1 MSKLLTRDQFR
12 EAVFD
17 RDGSVCVFCSEPA
30 VDAHHI
36 LERRLWGDGG
46 YYADNGVSVC
56 REHHL
61 QCERTLISPE
71 DCREAAGIRKAILP
85 EHLYPDQ
92 VYDKWGNPILPNG
105 QRLKGDLFWDESVQ
119 KVLAE
124 GGVLDLFTHYV
135 KYPRTY
141 HLPWS
146 PGITDD
152 DRAHK
157 TTEQWEGREVVVGLK
172 MDGENTS
179 MYTDYIHA
187 RSIDSPNHPSRN
199 YVKGLWSQFCG
210 DIPEGWRICGENMYA
225 EHSIKYDDLTS
236 YLIGFGVWTD
246 RNICLSWDDSLEW
259 FELLGIEPNRTLY
272 EGPYNEK
279 LIRELENDL
288 NFERDEGYVMRI
300 RDSFTYNEYR
310 KYVGKYV
317 RAGHVQSAKHWMHG
331 QQVIPNRLREGVRAF
346 G

>member
-1 MSKLLTRDQFR
+1 MKRLKIKKIRKVKSKSKKYDIM
-12 EAVFD
+12 V
-17 RDGSVCVFCSEPA
+17 
-30 VDAHHI
+30 
-36 LERRLWGDGG
+36 
-46 YYADNGVSVC
+46 ADNHNFFAN
-56 REHHL
+56 R
-61 QCERTLISPE
+61 
-71 DCREAAGIRKAILP
+71 ILV
-85 EHLYPDQ
+85 H
-92 VYDKWGNPILPNG
+92 NC
-105 QRLKGDLFWDESVQ
+105 
-119 KVLAE
+119 
-124 GGVLDLFTHYV
+124 
-135 KYPRTY
+135 
-141 HLPWS
+141 
-146 PGITDD
+146 
-152 DRAHK
+152 
-157 TTEQWEGREVVVGLK
+157 
-172 MDGENTS
+172 S
-179 MYTDYIHA
+179 MYQDYIHA

-199 YVKGLWSQFCG
+199 YVKGLWSQFSR

-317 RAGHVQSAKHWMHG
+317 RAGHVQTAKHWMHG
-331 QQVIPNRLREGVRAF
+331 QPVIPNRLREGVRAF
-346 G
+346 V